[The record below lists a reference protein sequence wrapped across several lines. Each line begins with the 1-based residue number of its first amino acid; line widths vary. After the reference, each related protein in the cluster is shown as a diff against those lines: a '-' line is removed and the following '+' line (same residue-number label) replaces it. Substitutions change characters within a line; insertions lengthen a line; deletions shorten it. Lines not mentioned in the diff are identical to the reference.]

1 MNNSELYDIIKS
13 LLIGLDSMV
22 LSFDMQNFNRGER
35 LFENWSKDLG
45 TVLSVCAER
54 ATIIN
59 AESIAICGAETVNES
74 IISMEIGDLLGAM
87 EQKDYVLMSD
97 ILKLQIKPFLESLIG
112 PLGNLIRDDKRCG
125 RADIDEQFLLNLDG
139 YEYEDNGK
147 IYRLEQTNSGQLTL
161 AICDKDGKYYMHGNE
176 NPHTTAQMMI
186 NQYYDV
192 NAGKYIVFGL
202 GLGYHVWALCEAC
215 HGLVPIEVYESDEVI
230 IELFRRTLNLDYYK
244 SCLEIIYDP
253 SLEKFSEAANSGT
266 MIIHYPSIRNISN
279 PQIRNRMHQLFVQD
293 SSIRN
298 QIGDMLANFRYNTTH
313 ITKSVDEIRQY
324 IENKDVILLA
334 AGPSLDKNMEELK
347 RRGKDTVLICVG
359 TAFRKIIDAG
369 ITPDFVT
376 FLDSSQ
382 RIRAQINGCENLK
395 IPILLASTTTLCITR
410 DYAGDKY
417 IVCQKGMEEA
427 EAYAEKNGY
436 GLFESGGSVST
447 LIMDV
452 AVRLGAKRIIAV
464 GLDLAYTNN
473 KYHADGAG
481 RSSVIE
487 SLDGLVETKSS
498 DGSRLYTTQ
507 AMNMYREWFEKYIEC
522 HRNENIEFINATEG
536 GARIAGMKEMSLKSV
551 L

>member
-1 MNNSELYDIIKS
+1 MSNLELLDKIKS
-13 LLIGLDSMV
+13 LLVRLGSMV
-22 LSFDMQNFNRGER
+22 LSFDVQNFNRGER
-35 LFENWSKDLG
+35 LFENWSKDMG
-45 TVLSVCAER
+45 TVLSMCVEN
-54 ATIIN
+54 ATVIN
-59 AESIAICGAETVNES
+59 AESIAVCGVEAVNES
-74 IISMEIGDLLGAM
+74 VISMEIGDLLGAM

-97 ILKLQIKPFLESLIG
+97 ILKLQIKPFLESLVG
-112 PLGNLIRDDKRCG
+112 PLSNLIREDKRCG
-125 RADIDEQFLLNLDG
+125 RADIDEQILLNLDG
-139 YEYEDNGK
+139 YEYEDNGRV
-147 IYRLEQTNSGQLTL
+147 YRLEQTNSGQLTL
-161 AICDKDGKYYMHGNE
+161 AICDKDGKYYMHGND
-176 NPHTTAQMMI
+176 NPYTTAQMMI

-192 NAGKYIVFGL
+192 NAEKYIVFGL
-202 GLGYHVWALCEAC
+202 GLGYHVLALCEAC

-230 IELFRRTLNLDYYK
+230 VELFRRTLNLDYYK

-253 SLEKFSEAANSGT
+253 SLEKFSEAVNSGT
-266 MIIHYPSIRNISN
+266 VIIHYPSIRNIFN
-279 PQIRNRMHQLFVQD
+279 QQIRNRMHQLFVQD

-298 QIGDMLANFRYNTTH
+298 QIGDMLANFRYNTAH
-313 ITKSVDEIRQY
+313 ISKSVDEIRPY

-382 RIRAQINGCENLK
+382 RIRAQINGLEKLN
-395 IPILLASTTTLCITR
+395 IPILIASTTTLSITR
-410 DYAGDKY
+410 DYAGEKY
-417 IVCQKGMEEA
+417 IVCQKGMEESK
-427 EAYAEKNGY
+427 EYAEKKGY
-436 GLFESGGSVST
+436 GMFESGGSVST

-481 RSSVIE
+481 RSNAIE
-487 SLDGLVETKSS
+487 SLDGLVEVFSS
-498 DGSRLYTTQ
+498 SGDKLYTTQ
-507 AMNMYREWFEKYIEC
+507 AMNMYREWFEKYVDSHSGEDVL
-522 HRNENIEFINATEG
+522 FINATEG
-536 GARIAGMKEMSLKSV
+536 GARIAGMTEKPLKSV